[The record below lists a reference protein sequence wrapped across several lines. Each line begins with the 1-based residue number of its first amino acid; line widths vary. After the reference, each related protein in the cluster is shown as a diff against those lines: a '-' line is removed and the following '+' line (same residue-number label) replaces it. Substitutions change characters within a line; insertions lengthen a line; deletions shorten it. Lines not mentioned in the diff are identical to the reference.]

1 MFGKKWYSEVVG
13 DPAGA
18 GNRRDSVRGH
28 IRRGIE
34 DVEGRS
40 ADLIRRRPA
49 EWIGG
54 RRSSV
59 RCGLKILCCA
69 GCGLLVEPCRE

>member
-1 MFGKKWYSEVVG
+1 MYPGDECFVFGKRWYSEVVG

-40 ADLIRRRPA
+40 AD
-49 EWIGG
+49 
-54 RRSSV
+54 
-59 RCGLKILCCA
+59 
-69 GCGLLVEPCRE
+69 